1 MNPLQPEKQEIQ
13 YPKYMAYTGTI
24 YEDFDTLLEVH
35 PEISV
40 DHPDYH
46 PDRTYRVVY
55 NDDREVMV

>member
-1 MNPLQPEKQEIQ
+1 MFQHEHLKIQ
-13 YPKYMAYTGTI
+13 YPKYKAYTGII
-24 YEDFDTLLEVH
+24 YEDFEKLLQIH